1 MAESRA
7 SQEEED
13 TGDEEAAEE
22 AAAMAEALQYM
33 DLEELDEDTRQLVLE
48 AMAPGS
54 GADTDDDDV
63 SAAQAPTMPGSRL
76 QSTGGGREQAG
87 LGSTA
92 GPAEDQSGMLDRE
105 ELPGP
110 TATSQALPHAQGP
123 SQSLLTAQLHPA
135 QVPESEVPPAA
146 AGAETRHDAAAGVH
160 LESAAAAVADTTHDA
175 AAIHLEPEAGAA
187 DDDEWYDRWD
197 EDYFRTKHPEAFAA
211 AVKASQSW
219 SRIVRVPRKK
229 GKHVLL
235 DVCTACGPDS
245 APASQGAL
253 LQQVVAAADRR
264 RWLGPAGYRLAR
276 KSRWGDLWPA
286 YYQKHAINHK
296 DRSK

>member
-1 MAESRA
+1 
-7 SQEEED
+7 
-13 TGDEEAAEE
+13 
-22 AAAMAEALQYM
+22 MAEALQYM

-63 SAAQAPTMPGSRL
+63 SAAQAPTAPGTGL
-76 QSTGGGREQAG
+76 QPTGGGRAQAG

-92 GPAEDQSGMLDRE
+92 GPAQDQSAMLDSE

-110 TATSQALPHAQGP
+110 APPSQALPHAQGP
-123 SQSLLTAQLHPA
+123 RQSLLTAQLHPA
-135 QVPESEVPPAA
+135 HLPEPGVPPAA
-146 AGAETRHDAAAGVH
+146 AGADTVHGVAADGD
-160 LESAAAAVADTTHDA
+160 LESAAAAGADTTHGA
-175 AAIHLEPEAGAA
+175 AAASRLELESGAA

-197 EDYFRTKHPEAFAA
+197 EDYFRKKHPEAFAA

>member
-1 MAESRA
+1 
-7 SQEEED
+7 
-13 TGDEEAAEE
+13 
-22 AAAMAEALQYM
+22 MAEALQYM

-54 GADTDDDDV
+54 GADTDDDVV
-63 SAAQAPTMPGSRL
+63 SAAQAPTAPGPRL
-76 QSTGGGREQAG
+76 QSTGGGGEPAG
-87 LGSTA
+87 PGSTA
-92 GPAEDQSGMLDRE
+92 GPAQDQSVMLDTK
-105 ELPGP
+105 ELPVP
-110 TATSQALPHAQGP
+110 ALTSQALQPAQEP
-123 SQSLLTAQLHPA
+123 SQSLLTVQLHPA
-135 QVPESEVPPAA
+135 QLPESEIASAA
-146 AGAETRHDAAAGVH
+146 AGAKPMHDVAAGVD
-160 LESAAAAVADTTHDA
+160 LESAAAAGADTTHEA
-175 AAIHLEPEAGAA
+175 AAANHLEPESGAT

-197 EDYFRTKHPEAFAA
+197 EDYFRKKHPEAFAA

-296 DRSK
+296 ERSK

>member
-1 MAESRA
+1 
-7 SQEEED
+7 
-13 TGDEEAAEE
+13 
-22 AAAMAEALQYM
+22 MAEALQYM

-54 GADTDDDDV
+54 GADSDDDNV
-63 SAAQAPTMPGSRL
+63 SAAWAPTAPGSRL
-76 QSTGGGREQAG
+76 QSTAGGHEQAA

-92 GPAEDQSGMLDRE
+92 GPAQDQSALLDSE
-105 ELPGP
+105 KLPGP
-110 TATSQALPHAQGP
+110 AATSQALPHAQGP
-123 SQSLLTAQLHPA
+123 SQSLLAAQLHPA
-135 QVPESEVPPAA
+135 QLPESEAPSAA
-146 AGAETRHDAAAGVH
+146 AGAEAMHDVAADVD
-160 LESAAAAVADTTHDA
+160 LESAAAAGADTLHGTA
-175 AAIHLEPEAGAA
+175 AANHLELEPGAA

-197 EDYFRTKHPEAFAA
+197 EDYFRKKHPEAFAA

-296 DRSK
+296 DRNK

>member
-1 MAESRA
+1 
-7 SQEEED
+7 
-13 TGDEEAAEE
+13 
-22 AAAMAEALQYM
+22 MAEALQYM

-54 GADTDDDDV
+54 GADTDDDV
-63 SAAQAPTMPGSRL
+63 SAAEAPTTPGSQL
-76 QSTGGGREQAG
+76 QSTGGGREPG
-87 LGSTA
+87 GPGSTA
-92 GPAEDQSGMLDRE
+92 EPAQDQSVMLDSE
-105 ELPGP
+105 GLPGP
-110 TATSQALPHAQGP
+110 AVASQALPHAQGP

-135 QVPESEVPPAA
+135 QLPESEVPAAA
-146 AGAETRHDAAAGVH
+146 AGVETMHDVAAGVH
-160 LESAAAAVADTTHDA
+160 LEAAAADTTHEA
-175 AAIHLEPEAGAA
+175 AGASHLEPVPGEA

-197 EDYFRTKHPEAFAA
+197 EDYFRKNHPEAFAA

-286 YYQKHAINHK
+286 FYQKHAINHRE
-296 DRSK
+296 RSK